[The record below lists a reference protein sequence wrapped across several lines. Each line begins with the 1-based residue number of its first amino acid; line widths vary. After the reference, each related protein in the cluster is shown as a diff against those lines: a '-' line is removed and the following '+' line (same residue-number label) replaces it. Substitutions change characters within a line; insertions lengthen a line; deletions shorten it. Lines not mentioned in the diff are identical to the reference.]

1 MKIETILFDLDGTLL
16 DTNDLIM
23 GSFQH
28 TIKQYADREYT
39 EDEIQAFIGPPL
51 RDSLMKIRPDQVDEM
66 MDTYRSHNLE
76 NHDRLVKA
84 FDGVFETVKNLHEK
98 GIKMAIVT
106 SKLRDTAIKGMV
118 LTGIDQFFDVIIG
131 LDDVDNA
138 KPHPEALVEAMDQL
152 KADPM
157 TTMMVG
163 DNSHDLE
170 AAHNA
175 GVLATGVAWSAKG
188 TEFLQTFDP
197 HYMLE
202 HISDLEKI
210 VQGK

>member
-175 GVLATGVAWSAKG
+175 GVLATGVLGRPKARNFYKHSIHI
-188 TEFLQTFDP
+188 TCLSTFL
-197 HYMLE
+197 
-202 HISDLEKI
+202 I
-210 VQGK
+210 

>member
-1 MKIETILFDLDGTLL
+1 
-16 DTNDLIM
+16 
-23 GSFQH
+23 
-28 TIKQYADREYT
+28 
-39 EDEIQAFIGPPL
+39 
-51 RDSLMKIRPDQVDEM
+51 MKIRPDQVDEM

-188 TEFLQTFDP
+188 TEFLQTSI
-197 HYMLE
+197 
-202 HISDLEKI
+202 HITCLSTFLI
-210 VQGK
+210 

>member
-163 DNSHDLE
+163 DNSHDLGSGSQCRRFGYRCRLVGQRHGIFTNIRSTLH
-170 AAHNA
+170 A
-175 GVLATGVAWSAKG
+175 
-188 TEFLQTFDP
+188 
-197 HYMLE
+197 
-202 HISDLEKI
+202 
-210 VQGK
+210 